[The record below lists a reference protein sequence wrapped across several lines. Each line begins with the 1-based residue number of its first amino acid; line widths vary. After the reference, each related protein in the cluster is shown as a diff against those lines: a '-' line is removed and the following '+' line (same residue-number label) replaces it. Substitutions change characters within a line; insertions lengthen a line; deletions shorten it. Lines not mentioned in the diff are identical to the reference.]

1 MSSFSGSL
9 SASTS
14 TSLLEQ
20 VRRRDAEAW
29 SRLARLYTPLVYR
42 WARQCGLQSSDAA
55 DVAQEAFLA
64 VAAHLDGF
72 RKDKAGGSF
81 RGWLWTITRNQ
92 VRLHF
97 RRLKDRPLAVG
108 GTDAF
113 RALSETPDV
122 LAEDEPLPAGGRDGL
137 VHRALELVRQD
148 FQEQTWR
155 AFLAVTIQ
163 GRLATDVAAE
173 LGMTPA
179 AVRQAKYRVLCRL
192 HDELEP

>member
-1 MSSFSGSL
+1 MSSIL

-20 VRRRDAEAW
+20 VRRRDGDAW

-55 DVAQEAFLA
+55 DVAQEVFLA
-64 VAAHLDGF
+64 VAANMDAFH
-72 RKDKAGGSF
+72 KADSSASF
-81 RGWLWTITRNQ
+81 RGWLWTIARNQ

-97 RRLKDRPLAVG
+97 RRQKCRPRAAG
-108 GTDAF
+108 GTDAQ
-113 RALSETPDV
+113 RALGAVPD
-122 LAEDEPLPAGGRDGL
+122 LLDQDDEPSAVAGRDGL
-137 VHRALELVRQD
+137 VHRALDLVRQD
-148 FQEQTWR
+148 FQEQTWQ
-155 AFLAVTIQ
+155 AFLQVAIH
-163 GRLATDVAAE
+163 GRPATEVAAE

-192 HDELEP
+192 HDELERC